1 MRLIVQRVS
10 RASVT
15 IEGKVTASIG
25 TGLLVLV
32 AFEADDNESDIE
44 WTSGKLIRLRVFSDA
59 GGLMN
64 LSVQDVGGE
73 VLLVSQFTLY
83 ASTRKG
89 NRPSYLRSARPE
101 IAIPLYESFVRRVTQ
116 DLWKPV
122 GTGQFG
128 AEMRV
133 ELVNEGP
140 VTLSIDSRTKE

>member
-116 DLWKPV
+116 DLGKPV

>member
-32 AFEADDNESDIE
+32 AFEADDSELDIE

-101 IAIPLYESFVRRVTQ
+101 IAIPLYESFIRRVTQ
-116 DLWKPV
+116 DLGKPV

>member
-32 AFEADDNESDIE
+32 AFEADDSESDIE

-59 GGLMN
+59 DGLMN

-101 IAIPLYESFVRRVTQ
+101 IAVPLYESFIRRVTQ
-116 DLWKPV
+116 DLGKPV